1 MTRIFVGE
9 PLSVSLISGIE
20 NFYAYAGIFTIF
32 CRKFFCLTV
41 PKIFIGEPFHVSP
54 KFWYRKFLWVRGEGG
69 NITIFGHNFFSLTVP
84 KVFVGEP
91 FSVSLISGMEKLYAY
106 EVNFTIF
113 YRNFLSYSTEKLCRG
128 THPCFTKLLVSK
140 SFMDKRGGREY
151 HDFPSKFFCLTVTR
165 IFVGEPLSVSLISGI
180 ENFYAYAGIFTIFYK
195 KFVLSQYRK
204 TS

>member
-1 MTRIFVGE
+1 MEFHDF
-9 PLSVSLISGIE
+9 LW
-20 NFYAYAGIFTIF
+20 
-32 CRKFFCLTV
+32 
-41 PKIFIGEPFHVSP
+41 KIFLSYSTENLHREPFHVSP
-54 KFWYRKFLWVRGEGG
+54 KFWYRKILWVRGEGG

-151 HDFPSKFFCLTVTR
+151 HDFPSKF
-165 IFVGEPLSVSLISGI
+165 LSHSAKSIRRRTL
-180 ENFYAYAGIFTIFYK
+180 
-195 KFVLSQYRK
+195 Q
-204 TS
+204 